1 MCRSLYILIPHHLFQ
16 WWTTLIPYQDGGG
29 PIWGGF
35 QTQQGFTYA
44 FITVED
50 VPDLN
55 PRFLAPPYTA
65 SVAEGSPV
73 GTVVLTVTAI
83 DQDTGIQDTIR
94 YRIEE
99 SGQPNPFGI
108 SETTGA
114 ITVESDIDRET
125 ISGSITLTVRASESQ
140 PNIYG
145 AEAFATTD
153 VQIFITDINDNAPL
167 FYSCG
172 TICVEASQFRG
183 EALEN
188 SVGTVQINMTV
199 KDLDQNA
206 QIQVVVEGEDKAAFA
221 VTPSVIHSESKV
233 QLVVKD
239 SQKLDFETKEEMV
252 VQLIAVDMEDTRLRT
267 TATVTIT
274 ILDTNDNS
282 PTFLHNTYELRVAE
296 HSPVDTVIDTITATD
311 LDQMDQNKLTYRL
324 LPESIHKYFNVT
336 LNTGQVYVT
345 NSTLID
351 REVGSLYL
359 ATLQAIDTKNNI
371 GTTVLEISLTDINDN
386 APFINR
392 ESYMVFVKEGEQATD
407 ADDPGTEN
415 SKIVFAIEHSK
426 YSNNFTIDPNTGVLK
441 NIGML
446 DREALD
452 PKMKGKI
459 DLNVTATDRGTP
471 ALKTMVKVII
481 DIEDINDNKPIFKE
495 ASYDFSVKEGA
506 KGAFVGF
513 VQAVDLDQAV
523 DFNRISFTI
532 VSGSFG
538 NFIIRTFEYGAGYQ
552 GNITVDPDIEL
563 DHESLPNQ
571 FTLWVEAADLSHSK
585 AEVMV
590 KIKVLDINDERPEF
604 QPVGPVPP
612 VRENSTVTGAVGSF
626 SALDKDGDHALVYH
640 MVSCDCHC
648 NSTYEPCDWMLM
660 DRKGEVTVNPA
671 ATIDYEECNRVR
683 IMAQVVDENT
693 EKGENNSVSQAEM
706 LVDIEDINDN
716 VPQFLNSGQIFVLV
730 SESASVSTSVARVT
744 ATDRDSQE
752 KILFAVT
759 EVKYEDTNSQI
770 KPIRTIFKCVSAEV
784 DDIFVADIQSIE
796 ALDSST
802 KGKYFVTVSAT
813 DKGGLSTSIE
823 IEIVIVDKSFKTRLR
838 FISPLADVLR
848 NREDIIVALV
858 TATKSAVYVHSI
870 KTEEAESRA
879 PGDTIMEAYFVY
891 SNGTAIDSVSVERMV
906 SQSENYIILSKYHLA
921 NVATVDVVPE
931 PPNVWRFVLI
941 GLVGGL
947 VIVLIVLSTSLIC
960 TRRNYRTKLKAAK
973 AMKSTTME
981 DNQRGGP
988 VVPGTNKYTMEGA
1001 NPVLNLN
1008 IDTVTDLGFDE
1019 EESNVDR
1026 ISVDSFNDG
1035 MSLHS
1040 EKDSAMMVIKEEEEE
1055 EESFYNE
1062 PLSAALAQRAN
1073 KQNAGSSQMMGFTNP
1088 AFSTTDLCFWMA
1100 EPSTATSTTAPYTSQ
1115 VIPFSSQLT
1124 SCTGS
1129 SLFSSLPSLQ
1139 LFAAHSSPA
1148 VIPLSLASSPV
1159 VPSTLPSSTVPF
1171 SDDEAPFSCTSAT
1184 VVMASPFPWSLF
1196 TSSIFSSS
1204 HVATPI
1210 VGKPTGAMGVLGVI
1224 GAVAIERYS
1233 TCGPMAGDFPQEGG
1247 KTKAL
1252 SPSGGVMGLVAAD

>member
-1 MCRSLYILIPHHLFQ
+1 MSSGSARYPKDPIVACCHWGAVHRKGLANQITQF
-16 WWTTLIPYQDGGG
+16 GGHPQISSQAYRTVKG
-29 PIWGGF
+29 KKYA
-35 QTQQGFTYA
+35 GFTYA
-44 FITVED
+44 FITVVD

-73 GTVVLTVTAI
+73 GTLVLTVTAI
-83 DQDTGIQDTIR
+83 DQDTGIQDIIR

-99 SGQPNPFGI
+99 SGQPNPFRI
-108 SETTGA
+108 SEVTGE
-114 ITVESDIDRET
+114 ISVKSDIDRET
-125 ISGSITLTVRASESQ
+125 ISGSIILTVRASESQ
-140 PNIYG
+140 PNVHG

-188 SVGTVQINMTV
+188 AVGTVQINMTV
-199 KDLDQNA
+199 KDLDQNG
-206 QIQVVVEGEDKAAFA
+206 QIQLEVEGEDKAAFA

-252 VQLIAVDMEDTRLRT
+252 VQLIAIDMEDTTLRT
-267 TATVTIT
+267 TATVTVT

-282 PTFLHNTYELRVAE
+282 PTFPHNTYELRVAE
-296 HSPVDTVIDTITATD
+296 HSPMGTVIDTITATD
-311 LDQMDQNKLTYRL
+311 LDMMDQNKLTYRL
-324 LPESIHKYFNVT
+324 LPESIRKYFNVT

-351 REVGSLYL
+351 RELGSLYL

-392 ESYMVFVKEGEQATD
+392 ESYMVFVKEGEQVKLQIEATD
-407 ADDPGTEN
+407 ADDPETEN

-471 ALKTMVKVII
+471 ALMTMVKVII

-612 VRENSTVTGAVGSF
+612 VKENSTVTGAVGSF

-693 EKGENNSVSQAEM
+693 EKGENNSLSQAEM

-752 KILFAVT
+752 KIQFAVT

-823 IEIVIVDKSFKTRLR
+823 IEIVIVDKSFKSRLR

-858 TATKSAVYVHSI
+858 TATKSAVYVYSI
-870 KTEEAESRA
+870 KSEEAESRA

-891 SNGTAIDSVSVERMV
+891 SNGTAIDSISVERIV
-906 SQSENYIILSKYHLA
+906 SQPENYVVLSKYHLA
-921 NVATVDVVPE
+921 NVATVDAVPE

-1026 ISVDSFNDG
+1026 IRIFVLGVQHPNPYSTLPPIYLCV
-1035 MSLHS
+1035 LV
-1040 EKDSAMMVIKEEEEE
+1040 EQVIKEEEEE
-1055 EESFYNE
+1055 EEESSYIE

-1073 KQNAGSSQMMGFTNP
+1073 KQNAESSQMMSFTNP
-1088 AFSTTDLCFWMA
+1088 AFNTTDL
-1100 EPSTATSTTAPYTSQ
+1100 
-1115 VIPFSSQLT
+1115 
-1124 SCTGS
+1124 
-1129 SLFSSLPSLQ
+1129 
-1139 LFAAHSSPA
+1139 
-1148 VIPLSLASSPV
+1148 
-1159 VPSTLPSSTVPF
+1159 
-1171 SDDEAPFSCTSAT
+1171 
-1184 VVMASPFPWSLF
+1184 
-1196 TSSIFSSS
+1196 
-1204 HVATPI
+1204 
-1210 VGKPTGAMGVLGVI
+1210 
-1224 GAVAIERYS
+1224 
-1233 TCGPMAGDFPQEGG
+1233 
-1247 KTKAL
+1247 
-1252 SPSGGVMGLVAAD
+1252 